1 MDALQIGFAVIYRF
15 KVSAESEGRFISAWE
30 RMTEL
35 VREHRGGR
43 GSRLHRGDDG
53 IIYAYAQWPDRAT
66 FDADTELPAEAAP
79 LLEAVS
85 GATLERL
92 PTIYLTPIA
101 DLLLDE
107 ADFHG

>member
-1 MDALQIGFAVIYRF
+1 MDTPQTGFAVIYRF
-15 KVSAESEGRFISAWE
+15 RVAAESEGPFINAWE

-35 VREHRGGR
+35 IRDHRGGR

-53 IIYAYAQWPDRAT
+53 IFYAYAQWPDRAT

-79 LLEAVS
+79 LLEVMRE
-85 GATLERL
+85 ATLERP

-101 DLLLDE
+101 DLLLPE
-107 ADFHG
+107 R